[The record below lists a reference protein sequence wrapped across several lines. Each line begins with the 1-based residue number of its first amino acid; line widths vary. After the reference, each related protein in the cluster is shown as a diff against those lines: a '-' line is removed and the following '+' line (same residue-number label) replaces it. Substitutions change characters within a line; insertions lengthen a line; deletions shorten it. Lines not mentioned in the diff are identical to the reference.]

1 MRIRLLNESETRALI
16 SPAQALAGCRE
27 AFAKLARSEVELP
40 DVLTIEV
47 KSRHGEVHAKGG
59 YLHGAPRF
67 SIKVATG
74 FYDNPARG
82 LPTTSGGVWVFSA
95 ETGFLE
101 VMILD
106 NGYLTELRTGA
117 AGALAADLLARKS
130 IGTAG
135 VVGAGVQARYQLEA
149 LLLVRDP
156 GRILVAARN
165 PARAD
170 AYAREMTERLGRPIE
185 AAPTIEALVRQ
196 SDLIIT
202 ATPADRP
209 IVRDEWVRPGTHITA
224 MGSDIPHKRELEAAL
239 LGRAKVVVDRLSQ
252 CLTQGELHHAIAAGV
267 LRAEDVYAELGEIAA
282 GMKPGRTSESEI
294 TIADLTGVGV
304 LDAAVANVVAEAA
317 EREGIGRWIE
327 TDPSA
332 GSA

>member
-1 MRIRLLNESETRALI
+1 MRIRLLNETETRGLI
-16 SPAQALAGCRE
+16 SPTQAIASCRD
-27 AFAKLARSEVELP
+27 AFAKLARGEVELP

-47 KSRHGEVHAKGG
+47 KAQHGEVHAKGG

-74 FYDNPARG
+74 FYNNPSRG

-95 ETGFLE
+95 VTGQLE
-101 VMILD
+101 LMILD

-117 AGALAADLLARKS
+117 AGAVAADLLAPKT

-149 LLLVRDP
+149 MLQVRNP
-156 GRILVAARN
+156 GRILVAARK
-165 PARAD
+165 PAQAE
-170 AYAREMTERLGRPIE
+170 AYAREMSERLGRAIE
-185 AAPTIEALVRQ
+185 VAPSIEALVRQ
-196 SDLIIT
+196 SNLIIT
-202 ATPADRP
+202 ATPADCP
-209 IVRDEWVRPGTHITA
+209 IVMAEWVQPGTHITA

-252 CLTQGELHHAIAAGV
+252 CLTQGELHHAVDAGV
-267 LRAEDVYAELGEIAA
+267 LRATDVHAELGEIAA
-282 GMKPGRTSESEI
+282 GLKPGRTSDTEI

-317 EREGIGRWIE
+317 ERQGVGRWIE
-327 TDPSA
+327 A
-332 GSA
+332 

>member
-1 MRIRLLNESETRALI
+1 MRIRLLNETETRGLI
-16 SPAQALAGCRE
+16 SPTQAIASCRD
-27 AFAKLARSEVELP
+27 AFAKLARGEVELP

-47 KSRHGEVHAKGG
+47 KAQHGEVHAKGG

-74 FYDNPARG
+74 FYNNPSRG

-95 ETGFLE
+95 TTGQLE
-101 VMILD
+101 LMILD

-117 AGALAADLLARKS
+117 AGAVAADLLAPKT

-149 LLLVRDP
+149 LLQVRNP
-156 GRILVAARN
+156 GRILVAARK
-165 PARAD
+165 PAQAE
-170 AYAREMTERLGRPIE
+170 AYAREMTERLGRTIE
-185 AAPTIEALVRQ
+185 VAPSIEALVRQ
-196 SDLIIT
+196 SNLIIT
-202 ATPADRP
+202 ATPADSP
-209 IVRDEWVRPGTHITA
+209 IVRAEWVQPGTHITA

-252 CLTQGELHHAIAAGV
+252 CLTQGELHHAVDAGV
-267 LRAEDVYAELGEIAA
+267 VTAADVYAELGEIAA
-282 GMKPGRTSESEI
+282 GMKPGRTSDTEI

-304 LDAAVANVVAEAA
+304 LDAAVANVVADAA
-317 EREGIGRWIE
+317 ERQGVGRWI
-327 TDPSA
+327 DV
-332 GSA
+332 

>member
-1 MRIRLLNESETRALI
+1 MRIRLLNETETRGLI
-16 SPAQALAGCRE
+16 SPIQAIASCRD

-47 KSRHGEVHAKGG
+47 KEQRGEVHAKGG

-74 FYDNPARG
+74 FYNNPSRG

-95 ETGFLE
+95 ITGHLE
-101 VMILD
+101 LMILD

-117 AGALAADLLARKS
+117 AGAVAADLLAPRT
-130 IGTAG
+130 IETAG

-149 LLLVRDP
+149 MLQVRNP
-156 GRILVAARN
+156 ARILVAARK
-165 PARAD
+165 AAQ
-170 AYAREMTERLGRPIE
+170 AETYAREMSERLGRSIE
-185 AAPTIEALVRQ
+185 VAPSIEALVRQ
-196 SDLIIT
+196 SNLIIT

-209 IVRDEWVRPGTHITA
+209 IVLADWVQPGTHITA

-252 CLTQGELHHAIAAGV
+252 CLTQGELHHAVDAGV
-267 LRAEDVYAELGEIAA
+267 ITARDVHAELGEIAA
-282 GMKPGRTSESEI
+282 GLKPGRTSETEI
-294 TIADLTGVGV
+294 TIADLTGIGV

-317 EREGIGRWIE
+317 VREAVGRWI
-327 TDPSA
+327 DV
-332 GSA
+332 

>member
-1 MRIRLLNESETRALI
+1 MRIRLLNEAETRKLI
-16 SPAQALAGCRE
+16 SPTQAIASCRE
-27 AFAKLARSEVELP
+27 AFAKLARGEVELP

-47 KSRHGEVHAKGG
+47 KEQHGEVHAKGG

-74 FYDNPARG
+74 FYNNPSRG

-95 ETGFLE
+95 LTGHLE
-101 VMILD
+101 LMILD

-117 AGALAADLLARKS
+117 AGAVAADLLAKRT
-130 IGTAG
+130 IATAG

-149 LLLVRDP
+149 LLQVRNP
-156 GRILVAARN
+156 GRILVAARKMDQ
-165 PARAD
+165 AER
-170 AYAREMTERLGRPIE
+170 YAREMSERLGRPIE
-185 AAPTIEALVRQ
+185 VAPSIEALVRQ

-202 ATPADRP
+202 ATPADSP
-209 IVRDEWVRPGTHITA
+209 IVLSEWVKPGTHVTA

-239 LGRAKVVVDRLSQ
+239 LGRAKVVVDRISQ
-252 CLTQGELHHAIAAGV
+252 CLTQGELHHAVDAGV
-267 LRAEDVYAELGEIAA
+267 ITAADVHAELGEVAA
-282 GMKPGRTSESEI
+282 GIKPGRTSETEI

-317 EREGIGRWIE
+317 EQGGVGRWL
-327 TDPSA
+327 DA
-332 GSA
+332 